1 MIAPVETVGA
11 AKAGLRAAV
20 IAARRSAGAERRA
33 RASAQ
38 ITRRVMDL
46 PVVGAAR
53 CVAAYVS
60 FGTEPSTAELLAGI
74 SSRSVRVL
82 LPVLRADLDLDWAI
96 YDGTHHL
103 TQGPRG
109 VMSPDGPALGM
120 AALAEA
126 EVVVVPAL
134 AVDRRGHRLGRG
146 GGSYDRALVRAAPGA
161 VVVAPIYEGELLDHV
176 PAEDH
181 DRRVH
186 LAVLPSGVHDLRARP
201 PDGLPDGLPDG
212 PGT

>member
-134 AVDRRGHRLGRG
+134 AVDR
-146 GGSYDRALVRAAPGA
+146 ALVRAAPGA

-186 LAVLPSGVHDLRARP
+186 LAVLPSGVHDLRAPP